1 MKTILDALRDEIH
14 SPVGDGHLS
23 NRLMVRGLNGDEPIT
38 PEVIRGNAF
47 LGAVADTL
55 ITILEMPNISEGDK
69 RIDLPGRELIIRR
82 ANAIY
87 RSIGEPEV
95 RKGGEGAMV
104 TIL

>member
-23 NRLMVRGLNGDEPIT
+23 NRLMVRGLNGNDPIT
-38 PEVIRGNAF
+38 PEVIRSSAF

-69 RIDLPGRELIIRR
+69 RFDLTNRDLIIRR

-95 RKGGEGAMV
+95 SKGGDEAIV
-104 TIL
+104 EIL